1 MVRNVAE
8 YRINE
13 VAAVLGVSPD
23 TVRRWVDADRLPAR
37 RDQAGRRVVEG
48 ADLAAFARARIADG
62 EAEHTAATSSARN
75 RLRGIVTEVV
85 RDRVMAQVEITTGPY
100 RLVSLMSREAADQL
114 DLEVGV
120 LAEAVIKST
129 NVVVERTTPHPPGAT

>member
-1 MVRNVAE
+1 MAVAE

-13 VAAVLGVSPD
+13 VAGVLGVSPD

-37 RDQAGRRVVEG
+37 RDAAGRRVVDG
-48 ADLAAFARARIADG
+48 ADLAAFARAQITAGR
-62 EAEHTAATSSARN
+62 AEGTTSSARN

-114 DLEVGV
+114 GLQVGV
-120 LAEAVIKST
+120 IAEAVIKST
-129 NVVVERTTPHPPGAT
+129 NVVVERTASG